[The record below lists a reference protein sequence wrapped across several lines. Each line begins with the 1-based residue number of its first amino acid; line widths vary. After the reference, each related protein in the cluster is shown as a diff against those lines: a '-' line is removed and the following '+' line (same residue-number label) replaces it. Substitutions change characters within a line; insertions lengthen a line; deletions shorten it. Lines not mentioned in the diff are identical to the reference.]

1 MVLLGSLRI
10 LLLDLSSGQI
20 TVISTLERVDKIR
33 QQSFQVYLIINPP
46 TAAASLSKIGLK
58 NVIHRHLHSLLT
70 TVVFTHSLQPLKDSL
85 QRLFYSLQ
93 RLIYSLQWITIGLQ
107 ARCDKLCRAAGIL
120 LDLFMIYSG
129 SNYWIWPVNNGEN
142 PVFSV

>member
-46 TAAASLSKIGLK
+46 HRRRISEQNRAEERYSPPSSLSA
-58 NVIHRHLHSLLT
+58 NHSG
-70 TVVFTHSLQPLKDSL
+70 
-85 QRLFYSLQ
+85 FYSLSSAVK
-93 RLIYSLQWITIGLQ
+93 RLST
-107 ARCDKLCRAAGIL
+107 AVVL
-120 LDLFMIYSG
+120 LTPAVDLLLTVDNDRTPGQM
-129 SNYWIWPVNNGEN
+129 
-142 PVFSV
+142 